1 MHDDIDWRLLDR
13 TLAGE
18 ASPEEIARVEAWFDA
33 KPERRAVFQYLKHN
47 AAATSVD
54 VESAWQRVAA
64 RTVAVG
70 AGEDARRGA
79 HHRTPGIAVRP
90 SRMSQWWR
98 VAAAV
103 LLVAASAASWRA
115 FARPRVVPDHTLTWR
130 EMTVPRGSR
139 ASIDLADGSHVVLN
153 AGSRLRYSA
162 NMGTGARDVYLD
174 GEGYFVVHHDA
185 ARPFRVHAGSAIAT
199 DVGTRFA
206 VRAYAGAPEVTVA
219 VAEGAVSLHTESSAT
234 ADSALLT
241 AGMLGR
247 VDRGG
252 SLSHRRADVARYTG
266 WTEGRLV
273 LDDLTLAAAVPVL
286 ERWFNVEIRLA
297 DANLG
302 ALPVTGEFQ
311 SESSRDVLGAI
322 ALAMN
327 LEITREH
334 GGFTI
339 SRRAGVR

>member
-33 KPERRAVFQYLKHN
+33 KPERRAVFKYLKQN

-79 HHRTPGIAVRP
+79 HHRTPEIAVRP
-90 SRMSQWWR
+90 SRMSQRWR

-115 FARPRVVPDHTLTWR
+115 FARPRVAPDHTLTWR

-139 ASIDLADGSHVVLN
+139 ASIDLADGSRVVLN

-206 VRAYAGAPEVTVA
+206 VRAYAG
-219 VAEGAVSLHTESSAT
+219 
-234 ADSALLT
+234 T
-241 AGMLGR
+241 AGGDGGCGGGRRFVAHRELGDNGQR
-247 VDRGG
+247 
-252 SLSHRRADVARYTG
+252 
-266 WTEGRLV
+266 V
-273 LDDLTLAAAVPVL
+273 LDCGNAWARRPRRIIVTPA
-286 ERWFNVEIRLA
+286 RRCC
-297 DANLG
+297 
-302 ALPVTGEFQ
+302 ALH
-311 SESSRDVLGAI
+311 RMD
-322 ALAMN
+322 
-327 LEITREH
+327 
-334 GGFTI
+334 GGPP
-339 SRRAGVR
+339 RAR